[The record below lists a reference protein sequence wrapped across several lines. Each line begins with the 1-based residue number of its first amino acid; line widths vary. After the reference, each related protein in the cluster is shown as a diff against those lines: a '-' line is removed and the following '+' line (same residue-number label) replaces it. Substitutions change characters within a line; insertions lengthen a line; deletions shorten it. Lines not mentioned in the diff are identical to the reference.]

1 MKSVLKFIWN
11 AIKVFHIVAGSI
23 LLVLVFMALAGI
35 FAQKPMVSVPEGSA
49 LVLAPEGSIVE
60 RKPRPTPADIL
71 LGSQRP
77 KEVLLRDMLAAIDH
91 AKDDPRISMLV
102 LDLDR
107 LTGAGVASMQALGD
121 AIAAFRESDKPVIA
135 AGQSYSQ
142 TQYYLAAQADE
153 VWMNPA
159 GEVSLAGFGTYP
171 PHFAAALDKLKA
183 RVHVFR
189 VGTYKSAVEPFIRD
203 DMSDAAK
210 EANRAF
216 LGTLWQQYLEG
227 LGRGR
232 GLAPAVFA
240 RMISEYL
247 PRLEAAGGDP
257 AQFAFDQ
264 GLVDR
269 LIAAPAMRKELIK
282 RVGDGA
288 NGSFKHI
295 EYERYLAATREET
308 NGDRPAV
315 AVVTL
320 RGAIVPGE
328 APADQIGAENA
339 VELIDEARRD
349 DKVKAIVLRVDSGG
363 GSAFASELIRQ
374 ALVDAQEAGKPVIA
388 SFGSVAA
395 SGGYWISATA
405 DEIWA
410 SPTTITGSIGI
421 FGLFVSLD
429 ESLDAIGI
437 NTDGIGTTPLAGA
450 FDPTRPLPDVA
461 ARILQTTIEDGY
473 ETFLELVAKG
483 RGMTVESVD
492 RIAQGR
498 VWAGETARSLGLVD
512 SLGDLDAAI
521 MRAAEI
527 AELEEGAYRVRHI
540 EKALSPFE
548 SFLLGLSQQ
557 ARSVGLLSPD
567 RDRPP
572 ATAFE
577 DLSRRSMALLE
588 RLSWL
593 KDPQGSYALCL
604 ACNVE

>member
-11 AIKVFHIVAGSI
+11 AIKAFHILAGSI
-23 LLVLVFMALAGI
+23 LLVLIFMALAGI
-35 FAQKPMVSVPEGSA
+35 FAEKPTISVPKGSA

-77 KEVLLRDMLAAIDH
+77 KEVLLRDLLQAIDS
-91 AKDDPRISMLV
+91 AKDDPKISMLV

-107 LTGAGVASMQALGD
+107 LSGAGVASTQALGK

-153 VWMNPA
+153 IWMNPA
-159 GEVSLAGFGTYP
+159 GEVSLAGYGAYP
-171 PHFAAALDKLKA
+171 PHFASALDKLKA

-203 DMSDAAK
+203 DMSNDAK

-216 LGTLWQQYLEG
+216 LGSLWQQYLG
-227 LGRGR
+227 GVGSGR
-232 GLAPAVFA
+232 GLAPAA
-240 RMISEYL
+240 ISRMISEYL

-269 LIAAPAMRKELIK
+269 LMPAPDMRKELMN
-282 RVGDGA
+282 RVGEDKD
-288 NGSFKHI
+288 GSFKRI
-295 EYERYLAATREET
+295 GYERYLAATKRESDRE
-308 NGDRPAV
+308 RPAV

-328 APADQIGAENA
+328 APADQIGAANA
-339 VELIDEARRD
+339 VELIEEARRD

-374 ALVDAQEAGKPVIA
+374 ALTDAQAAGKPVVA

-421 FGLFVSLD
+421 FGLFVSVD

-437 NTDGIGTTPLAGA
+437 NTDGVGTTQLAGA
-450 FDPTRPLPDVA
+450 FDPTRPLPDAA

-473 ETFLELVAKG
+473 EKFLELVAQG
-483 RGMTVESVD
+483 RGMTIESVD
-492 RIAQGR
+492 KIAQGR
-498 VWAGETARSLGLVD
+498 VWAGETAKSLGLVD
-512 SLGDLDAAI
+512 SLGDLESAVD
-521 MRAAEI
+521 RAA
-527 AELEEGAYRVRHI
+527 ALAALEEGAYRIRHI
-540 EKALSPFE
+540 EKPLSQFDQ
-548 SFLLGLSQQ
+548 FLLGLTEQ
-557 ARSVGLLSPD
+557 AQAVGLLSPD
-567 RDRPP
+567 RKHPP
-572 ATAFE
+572 MTAFD
-577 DLSRRSMALLE
+577 DLARRSMAVLE

-593 KDPQGSYALCL
+593 KDPRGNYALCL

>member
-1 MKSVLKFIWN
+1 MKSVLKFLWN
-11 AIKVFHIVAGSI
+11 AIKAFHILAGSI
-23 LLVLVFMALAGI
+23 LLVLIFMALASI
-35 FAQKPMVSVPEGSA
+35 FAQKPQLTVPEGSA
-49 LVLAPEGSIVE
+49 LVLAPEGAVVE
-60 RKPRPTPADIL
+60 RKPRPTPANIL
-71 LGSQRP
+71 LGSQQPR
-77 KEVLLRDMLAAIDH
+77 EVLLRDLLQAIDR
-91 AKDDPRISMLV
+91 AKDDPKISMLV

-107 LTGAGVASMQALGD
+107 LSGAGVASMQALGE

-153 VWMNPA
+153 IWMNPA
-159 GEVSLAGFGTYP
+159 GDVSLAGFGSYP
-171 PHFAAALDKLKA
+171 PHFASALDKLKA

-203 DMSDAAK
+203 DMSEAAK

-227 LGRGR
+227 VSRGR
-232 GLAPAVFA
+232 GLAPGAVA
-240 RMISEYL
+240 RMISQFL

-257 AQFAFDQ
+257 AQFAYDQ

-269 LIAAPAMRKELIK
+269 LISAPDMRKELVARIGEGK
-282 RVGDGA
+282 D
-288 NGSFKHI
+288 GSFKRIDH
-295 EYERYLAATREET
+295 ERYLAATEKET
-308 NGDRPAV
+308 NGDKPAI

-328 APADQIGAENA
+328 APADQIGATNA
-339 VELIDEARRD
+339 VELIDAARRD
-349 DKVKAIVLRVDSGG
+349 EKVKAIVLRVDSGG

-374 ALVDAQEAGKPVIA
+374 SLADAQAAGKPVVA

-421 FGLFVSLD
+421 FGLFVSVD

-437 NTDGIGTTPLAGA
+437 NTDGVGTTELAGA
-450 FDPTRPLPDVA
+450 FDPTRPLPDLA

-473 ETFLELVAKG
+473 EKFLELVAEG
-483 RGMTVESVD
+483 RGMTVEAVD

-498 VWAGETARSLGLVD
+498 VWAGATAMSLGLVD
-512 SLGDLDAAI
+512 SLGDLEAAVA
-521 MRAAEI
+521 RAAEL
-527 AELEEGAYRVRHI
+527 AGLEEDAYRVRHI
-540 EKALSPFE
+540 EKPLTTFDQ
-548 SFLLGLSQQ
+548 FLLGLTEQ
-557 ARSVGLLSPD
+557 AHGVGLLSPN
-567 RDRPP
+567 RERPP
-572 ATAFE
+572 MAAFE
-577 DLSRRSMALLE
+577 ELARRSMAVLE

-593 KDPQGSYALCL
+593 RDPRGSYALCL
-604 ACNVE
+604 ACEVE